1 MSTIFR
7 KRQTTM
13 THNEIIP
20 FIVEKLKKYP
30 DIKFEIKKD
39 SDLTIYPRNDKGF
52 TISLWTHERE
62 NTLYFGDSYH
72 WHYDNTDTEQTEL
85 LDQIVFGLTGIA
97 RIKVWTKNQK
107 AYKWTLELQD
117 QEGNWLDN
125 GTTGTINLNFW
136 TQPEFHY
143 LQNDLLPIDKMR
155 DAN

>member
-1 MSTIFR
+1 
-7 KRQTTM
+7 M
-13 THNEIIP
+13 THSEIIP
-20 FIVEKLKKYP
+20 FIVDKLKKYP

-39 SDLTIYPRNDKGF
+39 SDLHIYPRNDTGF
-52 TISLWTHERE
+52 AVIVWTHERE

-72 WHYDNTDTEQTEL
+72 WHYDNTDAEQTEL

-117 QEGNWLDN
+117 QDGNWLDN

-155 DAN
+155 EAN